1 MGLNN
6 DKNSSLIELKIEL
19 FKTCYFP
26 GEIITGILILT
37 PKPGI
42 TDAIF
47 SDTKSHFTISERNYY
62 KYKSS
67 DQFDQYKEVL
77 ETKALLEKDIF
88 FDQFL
93 NENILLEMKIP
104 FSIQLPTN
112 AYPSCFFLGYLSYVS
127 HNLEVEFPNLKTSA
141 NIMFIVKNIQ
151 YFTKENNL
159 LKVPYEISKK
169 IFKSKFL
176 SSKGSFNIKIK
187 LEKNCFFYDEQIIYE
202 ILLDFSELDLDAN
215 QLDIRIIKNIQK
227 NYKNNHDKEFIK
239 VNEDVAYQKFTLYKN
254 NKKFLFK
261 DAIKID
267 KKHNPSSTYENLD
280 KNGPYELNKNKE
292 NKDFFLTPCCYGG
305 LLSVGY
311 ILNIKLKFD
320 SLLTFNEQF
329 NIPLDLFGKQNN
341 NVNNDI
347 INEIN
352 NKFEEENN
360 KTTIGGDNNEEN
372 NLNYKNNDGEDA
384 PPPIINNK

>member
-67 DQFDQYKEVL
+67 DQFDTYKEVL
-77 ETKALLEKDIF
+77 ETNTLLEKDIF
-88 FDQFL
+88 FNQFL

-112 AYPSCFFLGYLSYVS
+112 AYPSCFFLGCLSYVS
-127 HNLEVEFPNLKTSA
+127 HNLEVKFPNLKTSA

-159 LKVPYEISKK
+159 LKAPYEISKK

-239 VNEDVAYQKFTLYKN
+239 VNEDVAYQKFPLYKN

-292 NKDFFLTPCCYGG
+292 NKDFFLTPCC
-305 LLSVGY
+305 
-311 ILNIKLKFD
+311 
-320 SLLTFNEQF
+320 
-329 NIPLDLFGKQNN
+329 
-341 NVNNDI
+341 
-347 INEIN
+347 
-352 NKFEEENN
+352 
-360 KTTIGGDNNEEN
+360 
-372 NLNYKNNDGEDA
+372 
-384 PPPIINNK
+384 